1 MNKNTSYNEKDIV
14 PIMEEVIKSGGSC
27 KLRVTGYSMNPT
39 LRHLKDSVVLVS
51 PQKRKPLKNEIVF
64 IKRASRKHVLHR
76 IRKII
81 DNDCFIMNGDA
92 QQWTEVVRFDQV
104 IGVVESFYR
113 DEAWL
118 LLLQESSVQ
127 LTLQCPSR
135 AWIFLSNNKYGVLTL
150 RFAGIKHIIER

>member
-64 IKRASRKHVLHR
+64 IKRDSGKHVLHR
-76 IRKII
+76 IIKII

-92 QQWTEVVRFDQV
+92 QQWVEVVKNNQV
-104 IGVVESFYR
+104 IGVCCKIVR
-113 DEAWL
+113 
-118 LLLQESSVQ
+118 
-127 LTLQCPSR
+127 
-135 AWIFLSNNKYGVLTL
+135 NNKEISCDNLIYKCV
-150 RFAGIKHIIER
+150 IKIWQLCMPIRHIIFKMNATIKKLYK

>member
-1 MNKNTSYNEKDIV
+1 MKNTSYSEKDIV

-51 PQKRKPLKNEIVF
+51 PQKRAPKKDEIVF
-64 IKRASRKHVLHR
+64 IKRDSRKHVLHR

-92 QQWTEVVRFDQV
+92 QQWVEVVKNNQV
-104 IGVVESFYR
+104 IGVCCKIVR
-113 DEAWL
+113 
-118 LLLQESSVQ
+118 
-127 LTLQCPSR
+127 
-135 AWIFLSNNKYGVLTL
+135 NNKEISCDNLIYKCV
-150 RFAGIKHIIER
+150 IKIWQLFMPIRHIIFKMNATIKRLYK

>member
-1 MNKNTSYNEKDIV
+1 MNKNTSYSEKDLV

-27 KLRVTGYSMNPT
+27 KLRVTGYSMTPT

-51 PQKRKPLKNEIVF
+51 PQKRKPKKDEIVF
-64 IKRASRKHVLHR
+64 IRRDSGKHVLHR

-81 DNDCFIMNGDA
+81 DENSFIMNGDA

-113 DEAWL
+113 GNKLISCDNKKYKIYMKLWVICKPIRPL
-118 LLLQESSVQ
+118 IF
-127 LTLQCPSR
+127 R
-135 AWIFLSNNKYGVLTL
+135 ARNLVKKI
-150 RFAGIKHIIER
+150 IKR